1 MVCCGKTN
9 GREDGVGR
17 GGYVPLVMTERH
29 FFLQLDDEWITSNDT
44 VAVVKSLVWLESA
57 DMWLAVIV
65 MWFGG
70 IWLWFLEP
78 LVSMGSL
85 SWTLWHLWDSSHFM
99 LCLLHSLWAKSCS
112 IWS

>member
-44 VAVVKSLVWLESA
+44 VAVVKSLV
-57 DMWLAVIV
+57 
-65 MWFGG
+65 
-70 IWLWFLEP
+70 
-78 LVSMGSL
+78 
-85 SWTLWHLWDSSHFM
+85 
-99 LCLLHSLWAKSCS
+99 
-112 IWS
+112 